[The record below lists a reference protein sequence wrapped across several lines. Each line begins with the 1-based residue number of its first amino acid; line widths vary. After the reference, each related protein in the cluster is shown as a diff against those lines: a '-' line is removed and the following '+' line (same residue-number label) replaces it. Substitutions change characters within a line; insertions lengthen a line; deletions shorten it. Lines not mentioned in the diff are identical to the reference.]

1 MSKSANLKA
10 HIQRWGLWG
19 TARYLLL
26 RVASDIFGI
35 HSYVARVNLTPEE
48 LSNPCR
54 LPEIGFRQIE
64 SIELEQLAGEA
75 KLLLDRDFVAA
86 ALARGDIAFGAY
98 DGTRLAAY
106 VWRTTSV
113 APHTDDVWVR
123 AAAPYGYS
131 YKSLARPE
139 YRGQRIVPGLIL
151 YSDHAMLD
159 MGYTHRVGIIAL
171 TNLASLAMGP
181 TMGSQNI
188 GRLGYLHWFGKPFFF
203 RSRAV
208 ADIGVELF
216 NPVEER

>member
-10 HIQRWGLWG
+10 HIQRWGLWA

-26 RVASDIFGI
+26 RVASDIFAI
-35 HSYVARVNLTPEE
+35 HIFVARVKRTPEE

-54 LPEIGFRQIE
+54 LPEIAFRQIE
-64 SIELEQLAGEA
+64 SNELEQLAGDA
-75 KLLLDRDFVAA
+75 KLLLDRDFVEA

-98 DGTRLAAY
+98 DGTRLVAY

-123 AAAPYGYS
+123 ATAPYGYS
-131 YKSLARPE
+131 YKSFARPE

-159 MGYTHRVGIIAL
+159 MGYTHRVGLIAL
-171 TNLASLAMGP
+171 SNLASLAMGAS
-181 TMGSQNI
+181 TGSQNI
-188 GRLGYLHWFGKPFFF
+188 GRLGFLHWFGKPFFF

-208 ADIGVELF
+208 ADIDFELF
-216 NPVEER
+216 NPDEER